1 MKHRESTSLSSTL
14 HTLPGSPGLALTP
27 ACTRERLPLSSREPA
42 ALRVDLGFIANGQS
56 NRRAEPFFADEMIR
70 DMGVLLVW
78 REVETSVGG
87 GFRVVIIIA
96 CGLGLLLL
104 PVAWSSRIIECR
116 LRLAT

>member
-1 MKHRESTSLSSTL
+1 
-14 HTLPGSPGLALTP
+14 
-27 ACTRERLPLSSREPA
+27 LSSREPGKAACRPA
-42 ALRVDLGFIANGQS
+42 ALRADLGFIANGQS